1 MNTVDEFIKPNLT
14 KRFYCPKKK
23 KKKKETFLPRKRKFF
38 ELINRTNFVRFDVAE
53 KYSEKFDYSAGSGLE
68 EGREMVGAIHESNEK
83 STRREGG

>member
-14 KRFYCPKKK
+14 KRFYRPKK

-68 EGREMVGAIHESNEK
+68 EGRERVGAIHESNEK